1 MINVVLYIVFHNELI
16 QYVKM
21 KIKLVNIVK
30 QVTHDPFI
38 IELVQ
43 QIIPVAAV
51 LQKKAMYQWLLVLK
65 MMAM

>member
-1 MINVVLYIVFHNELI
+1 
-16 QYVKM
+16 M